1 MISLLQDLRFG
12 FRMLLKSPAFTA
24 LAVVALALGIGA
36 NTAVF
41 SVAIAFLRK
50 PVALPNLDRLVVLLS
65 LPPGETLNFSS
76 VSPADYLDWK
86 TQSHSYEEIG
96 VWKYSDVNLTGTGE
110 PEKLVGGF
118 VSANFFDTVGV
129 QPAIGREFRTEEDL
143 PGHDQEVILSN
154 GLWQRRFGSDPAII
168 GKTMLL
174 DRKKYDIVGVAG
186 RDFVLLA

>member
-1 MISLLQDLRFG
+1 MTNPLQDLRYG
-12 FRMLLKSPAFTA
+12 LRMLLKNPGFTA

-50 PVALPNLDRLVVLLS
+50 PVALPNADRLVMVLS
-65 LPPGETLNFSS
+65 LPPGESINFSS

-86 TQSHSYEEIG
+86 AQSHSYEEIA

-110 PEKLVGGF
+110 PEKLIGGF
-118 VSANFFDTVGV
+118 VSANFFDTIGI
-129 QPAIGREFRTEEDL
+129 QPATGRAFRAGEDL

-154 GLWQRRFGSDPAII
+154 GLWQRRFGSDPAVV

-174 DRKKYDIVGVAG
+174 DSKKC
-186 RDFVLLA
+186 